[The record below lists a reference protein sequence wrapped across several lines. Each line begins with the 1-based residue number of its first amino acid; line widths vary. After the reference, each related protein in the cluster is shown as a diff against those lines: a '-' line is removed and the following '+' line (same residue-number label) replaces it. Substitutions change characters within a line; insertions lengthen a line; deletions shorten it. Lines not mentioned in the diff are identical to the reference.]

1 MKKYIKYMIL
11 IILFV
16 LFIKNPNTMLDGQ
29 ILQKPSLAHI
39 LGTDNLGRDI
49 YTRLIFGTFNTLT
62 VVVISISLSTMIGTL
77 IGGISGFYGGYID
90 NIIQTFIHIILSIP
104 SILIAIT
111 VVVIM
116 GPGFYS
122 LIFAMVLMYLPLI
135 VSHVR
140 GITIKEKEK
149 EYVMAARTYGVSNIR
164 IIVRH
169 ILPNIKKYILINF
182 VINFAKGILT
192 EAGLGFLGIGIEAST
207 PTLGNMLNA
216 SQSYFLIAPWFTLSS
231 GLMIIFIVYI
241 ANKVAKR

>member
-1 MKKYIKYMIL
+1 MKKYIKYIIL
-11 IILFV
+11 IILLA
-16 LFIKNPNTMLDGQ
+16 LFIKNPNTMIDGK
-29 ILQKPSLAHI
+29 ILQRPTLSHI

-49 YTRLIFGTFNTLT
+49 YTRLIFGTFNTLS
-62 VVVISISLSTMIGTL
+62 VVILSISISTIIGTL

-90 NIIQTFIHIILSIP
+90 SIIQTFIHIILSIP

-116 GPGFYS
+116 GTGFYS
-122 LIFAMVLMYLPLI
+122 LVFAMVIMYLPLI
-135 VSHVR
+135 VSYVR

-149 EYVMAARTYGVSNIR
+149 EYVMAAKTYGVGNIR

-169 ILPNIKKYILINF
+169 ILPNIRKYILINF

-207 PTLGNMLNA
+207 PTLGNMLNS